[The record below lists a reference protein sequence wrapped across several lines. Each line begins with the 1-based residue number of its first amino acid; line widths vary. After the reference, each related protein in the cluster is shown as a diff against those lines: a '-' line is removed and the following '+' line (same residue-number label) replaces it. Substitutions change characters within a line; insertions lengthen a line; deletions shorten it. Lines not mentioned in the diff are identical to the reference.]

1 MRLARQPLLPAN
13 FWPLPA
19 VLDTMPFHRQKY
31 LGLCAF
37 SAYHGLIT
45 KQLPLL
51 VQSVRTD
58 THQRPPKTVP
68 PMEDHIA
75 EELVTLIKKQKKSE
89 YEEAFERA
97 FELTKA
103 YAGSANAQASTIPF
117 VFEKLFELF
126 VTGKTKS

>member
-1 MRLARQPLLPAN
+1 MPDYQAASSFSSNQPGPI
-13 FWPLPA
+13 PIS
-19 VLDTMPFHRQKY
+19 D
-31 LGLCAF
+31 
-37 SAYHGLIT
+37 LIERCT
-45 KQLPLL
+45 
-51 VQSVRTD
+51 
-58 THQRPPKTVP
+58 
-68 PMEDHIA
+68 MEDHIA